1 MGGGCHFPRFLF
13 LRRLIQQQILHKR
26 LLQIRRLI
34 LRYQFRRC
42 ADGQH
47 PPLVHEGDAVAARRF
62 VHEVGGDENGDFV
75 LARHPQQMPPEHI
88 PRCRVHARRGFVQNQ
103 YFRAVQAGGGQL
115 QPLADAER
123 QRGRF
128 GVGDIYKVKLFQ
140 PFFNRRLA
148 ARAEAVEAG
157 VQREV
162 LPHG

>member
-1 MGGGCHFPRFLF
+1 ML

-47 PPLVHEGDAVAARRF
+47 PSLVHEGDAVAARRF
-62 VHEVGGDENGDFV
+62 VHEVGGDEDGDFV
-75 LARHPQQMPPEHI
+75 LARHPQQVPPEHI
-88 PRCRVHARRGFVQNQ
+88 PRCRVHARRRLVQNQ
-103 YFRAVQAGGGQL
+103 YFRAVQAGGGEL
-115 QPLADAER
+115 QPLADAQR

-128 GVGDIYKVKLFQ
+128 GVGDIHQVKLLQ
-140 PFFNRRLA
+140 RFFNRRLA

-157 VQREV
+157 VQGEV
-162 LPHG
+162 LPHGQLLIQ